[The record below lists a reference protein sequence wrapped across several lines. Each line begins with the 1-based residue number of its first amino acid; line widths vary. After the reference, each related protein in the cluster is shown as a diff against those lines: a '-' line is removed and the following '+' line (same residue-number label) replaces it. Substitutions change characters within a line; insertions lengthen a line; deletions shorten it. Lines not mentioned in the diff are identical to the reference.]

1 MNMVLKQIS
10 SAINRYSILT
20 AYRVQWLKKL
30 ALIAACISL
39 FSCSSASIDDYTN
52 TSPSLNL
59 AAFFD
64 GELTASGIVQ
74 DYSGKVTRKFTV
86 TMDASWQGNKGEL
99 KEWFIYDDG
108 EKQTRIW
115 YLTDLGN
122 GQFEGRADDILG
134 VAEGQAN
141 GSALRWRYD
150 MKLLVDGTEYEVEFD
165 DWMFLVDNKTIINK
179 SDINKFGIK
188 VAEVTL
194 VIQKK

>member
-1 MNMVLKQIS
+1 MRILLKSAS
-10 SAINRYSILT
+10 SATRYSASRLWH
-20 AYRVQWLKKL
+20 VKWLKKL
-30 ALIAACISL
+30 AVIAACISL
-39 FSCSSASIDDYTN
+39 FSCSSASIEDYTN
-52 TSPSLNL
+52 SNPTLNL

-86 TMDASWQGNKGEL
+86 TMTGSWQGNKGEL

-134 VAEGQAN
+134 IAKGEAN

-150 MKLLVDGTEYEVEFD
+150 MKLLVDGSEYEVEFD

-194 VIQKK
+194 VIQRK

>member
-1 MNMVLKQIS
+1 MNIVLKPAFA
-10 SAINRYSILT
+10 AINKGPFLSLT
-20 AYRVQWLKKL
+20 RFKWLKKSVAIL
-30 ALIAACISL
+30 ACISL
-39 FSCSSASIDDYTN
+39 FSCSSASIEDYSN
-52 TSPSLNL
+52 TTPSLSL

-64 GELTASGIVQ
+64 GELTAAGIVQ

-86 TMDASWQGNKGEL
+86 TMEGSWKGNKGEL
-99 KEWFIYDDG
+99 KEWFVYDDG
-108 EKQTRIW
+108 EKQIRIW

-134 VAEGQAN
+134 VAKGEAN

-150 MKLLVDGTEYEVEFD
+150 MKLLVDGSEYEVEFD